1 MNFELSSE
9 QQMLQDSV
17 RRFIDKEYSFEARV
31 ARLQAGEGSDSS
43 WTTFAE
49 QGWLCAALPEVHG
62 GLGGNIV
69 DSVVIAQELGRG
81 LVLAPYA
88 GCAVLAAQTLV
99 AAAAPEHQKRWL
111 PALADG
117 SARLALA
124 YAEVQT
130 RGLVEGQRA
139 SAKRHPGGYRLNG
152 RKTLVMGGTQA
163 NAFII
168 SAQAEEGCTLFLVEA
183 DLPGLGLIPV
193 PLHDGSWVVELQLSQ
208 VDVSEAA
215 VLGRPGEGLAALRQ
229 GLAQATACLC
239 AELVGG
245 MERVIEISAD
255 YLKVRQQF
263 GVPIGSFQ
271 SLQHRMADM
280 AAQLELA
287 RSALFVLLDAIDNP
301 QIHDL
306 QLRTSQIKAQ
316 VGRAAKFVCGQAI
329 QLHGGI
335 GTTEEC
341 SVGHYFKRAV
351 VADLLLGS
359 ADSHEAYCTQR
370 QQAALADAAMSATMN
385 SMTYGE
391 Q

>member
-17 RRFIDKEYSFEARV
+17 RRYIDKEYSFEART
-31 ARLQAGEGSDSS
+31 ACLEAGEGNDSS
-43 WTTFAE
+43 WSTFAE
-49 QGWLCAALPEVHG
+49 QGWLCAALPEAQG
-62 GLGGNIV
+62 GLGGSIL
-69 DSVVIAQELGRG
+69 DSALIAQELGRG
-81 LVLAPYA
+81 LVLAPFT

-99 AAAAPEHQKRWL
+99 AARAPALQDHWL

-124 YAEVQT
+124 YAEAHT
-130 RGLVEGQRA
+130 RGMADGQKA
-139 SAKRHPGGYRLNG
+139 LAERHAGGYRLSG
-152 RKTLVMGGTQA
+152 RKTLVLGGMQA
-163 NAFII
+163 DAFIV
-168 SAQAEEGCTLFLVEA
+168 SAVAEEGCTLFLVGA
-183 DLPGLGLIPV
+183 DQPGLCRTAV
-193 PLHDGSWVVELQLSQ
+193 PLHDGSWAADLQLSQ
-208 VDVSEAA
+208 VEVCEAA
-215 VLGRPGEGLAALRQ
+215 VLGRPGEGLAALRH
-229 GLAQATACLC
+229 GLAHATAGLC

-245 MERVIEISAD
+245 MERAIEISAD

-271 SLQHRMADM
+271 ALQHRMADM

-301 QIHDL
+301 QAHDL
-306 QLRTSQIKAQ
+306 PLRVSQVKAQ

-341 SVGHYFKRAV
+341 SIGHYYKRAV

-359 ADSHEAYCTQR
+359 ADSHEAYCTER
-370 QQAALADAAMSATMN
+370 QQAALAGLTAPAI
-385 SMTYGE
+385 
-391 Q
+391 